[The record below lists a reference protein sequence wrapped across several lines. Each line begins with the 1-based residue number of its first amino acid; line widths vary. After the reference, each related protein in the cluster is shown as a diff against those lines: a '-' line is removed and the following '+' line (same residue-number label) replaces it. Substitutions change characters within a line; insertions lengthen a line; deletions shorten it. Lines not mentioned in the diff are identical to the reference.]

1 MFNSMNTQ
9 IPILIADDDE
19 DDRFLIKT
27 AFRDN
32 QFTNELFFVS
42 DGVELM
48 HFLTRQGQYADAEK
62 YPRPGI
68 IFLDL
73 NMPRKDGWE
82 ALSEIKQDPELRSI
96 PVVVLTTSNSERD
109 ILRTYESGANCYIT
123 KPISFDQLLQI
134 VRSFGHFWLQVASIP
149 GR

>member
-1 MFNSMNTQ
+1 MNTQ
-9 IPILIADDDE
+9 ISILVADDDE
-19 DDRFLIKT
+19 DDRFLIRT
-27 AFRDN
+27 AFRDSQLSN
-32 QFTNELFFVS
+32 DIFFVA

-48 HFLTRQGQYADAEK
+48 QFLHHEGAYEDQSQF
-62 YPRPGI
+62 PRPGI

-82 ALSEIKQDPELRSI
+82 ALSEIKQNPDLKSI

-109 ILRTYESGANCYIT
+109 ILKTYESGANCYIT

-134 VRSFGHFWLQVASIP
+134 VKSFGQFWLNIASVP
-149 GR
+149 GK

>member
-1 MFNSMNTQ
+1 MNTQ
-9 IPILIADDDE
+9 IPILVADDDE
-19 DDRFLIKT
+19 DDRFLIRT
-27 AFRDN
+27 AFRDS
-32 QFTNELFFVS
+32 QLTNDIFFVA

-48 HFLTRQGQYADAEK
+48 QFLYHQGPYADAVN

-82 ALSEIKQDPELRSI
+82 ALSEIKQNPDLKAI

-134 VRSFGHFWLQVASIP
+134 VKSFGQFWLSIASIP
-149 GR
+149 WK

>member
-1 MFNSMNTQ
+1 MNTQ
-9 IPILIADDDE
+9 IPILVADDDE
-19 DDRFLIKT
+19 DDRFLIRT
-27 AFRDN
+27 AFRDS
-32 QFTNELFFVS
+32 QLTNDIFFVA

-48 HFLTRQGQYADAEK
+48 QFLYHQGPYAEAEK

-82 ALSEIKQDPELRSI
+82 ALSEIKQNPELKAI

-134 VRSFGHFWLQVASIP
+134 VKSFAQFWLSIASIP
-149 GR
+149 WK

>member
-1 MFNSMNTQ
+1 MNTQ
-9 IPILIADDDE
+9 IPILVADDDE
-19 DDRFLIKT
+19 DDRFLIRT
-27 AFRDN
+27 AFRDS
-32 QFTNELFFVS
+32 QLTNDIFFVA

-48 HFLTRQGQYADAEK
+48 QFLHHQGPYADAEK

-82 ALSEIKQDPELRSI
+82 ALSEIKQNPELKAI

-134 VRSFGHFWLQVASIP
+134 VKSFGQFWLSIASIP
-149 GR
+149 WK

>member
-1 MFNSMNTQ
+1 MNTQ
-9 IPILIADDDE
+9 IPILVADDDE

-27 AFRDN
+27 AFRDSLLVN
-32 QFTNELFFVS
+32 DIFFVA

-48 HFLTRQGQYADAEK
+48 QFLHNEGAYADRGRF
-62 YPRPGI
+62 PRPGI

-82 ALSEIKQDPELRSI
+82 ALTEIKQNPDLKAI

-109 ILRTYESGANCYIT
+109 ILKTYESGANCYIT

-134 VRSFGHFWLQVASIP
+134 VKSFGQFWLNIASVP
-149 GR
+149 GK

>member
-1 MFNSMNTQ
+1 MNTQ
-9 IPILIADDDE
+9 IPILVADDDE
-19 DDRFLIKT
+19 DDRFFIKT
-27 AFRDN
+27 AFHDS
-32 QFTNELFFVS
+32 QVTNDVFFVA

-48 HFLTRQGQYADAEK
+48 QYLLHEGAFTDTQK

-82 ALSEIKQDPELRSI
+82 VLLEIKQNPALRAI

-123 KPISFDQLLQI
+123 KPISFDQLLHIIQ
-134 VRSFGHFWLQVASIP
+134 SFGQFWLNTASIP
-149 GR
+149 GK

>member
-1 MFNSMNTQ
+1 MNTQ
-9 IPILIADDDE
+9 ISILVADDDE
-19 DDRFLIKT
+19 DDRFLIRT
-27 AFRDN
+27 AFRDSQLSN
-32 QFTNELFFVS
+32 DIFFVA

-48 HFLTRQGQYADAEK
+48 QFLHHEGAYQDQSQF
-62 YPRPGI
+62 PRPGI

-82 ALSEIKQDPELRSI
+82 ALSEIKQNPDLKSI

-109 ILRTYESGANCYIT
+109 ILKTYESGANCYIT

-134 VRSFGHFWLQVASIP
+134 VKSFGQFWLNIASVP
-149 GR
+149 GK

>member
-1 MFNSMNTQ
+1 MNTQ
-9 IPILIADDDE
+9 ISILVADDDE
-19 DDRFLIKT
+19 DDRFLIRT
-27 AFRDN
+27 AFRDSQLSN
-32 QFTNELFFVS
+32 DIFFVA

-48 HFLTRQGQYADAEK
+48 QFLHHEGAYEDQLQF
-62 YPRPGI
+62 PRPGI

-82 ALSEIKQDPELRSI
+82 ALSEIKQNPDLKSI

-109 ILRTYESGANCYIT
+109 ILKTYESGANCYIT

-134 VRSFGHFWLQVASIP
+134 VKSFGQFWLNIASVP
-149 GR
+149 GK

>member
-1 MFNSMNTQ
+1 MNTQ
-9 IPILIADDDE
+9 IPILVADDDE

-32 QFTNELFFVS
+32 EFTNELFFVS

-48 HFLTRQGQYADAEK
+48 QFLTRQGEYTDEERF
-62 YPRPGI
+62 PRPGI

-82 ALSEIKQDPELRSI
+82 ALAEIKQHPELRSI

-134 VRSFGHFWLQVASIP
+134 VRSFGQFWLQIASIP

>member
-1 MFNSMNTQ
+1 MNNQ
-9 IPILIADDDE
+9 IPILVADDDE
-19 DDRFLIKT
+19 DDRFLIRT
-27 AFRDN
+27 AFRDSLLVN
-32 QFTNELFFVS
+32 DIFFVA

-48 HFLTRQGQYADAEK
+48 QYLHQEGPYEDTAK
-62 YPRPGI
+62 FPRPGI

-82 ALSEIKQDPELRSI
+82 ALSEIKQDPNFKAI

-109 ILRTYESGANCYIT
+109 ILKTYESGANCYIT

-134 VRSFGHFWLQVASIP
+134 VKSFGQFWLNIASVP
-149 GR
+149 GK

>member
-1 MFNSMNTQ
+1 MNTQ
-9 IPILIADDDE
+9 ISMLVADDDE
-19 DDRFLIKT
+19 DDRFLIRT
-27 AFRDN
+27 AFRDSQLSN
-32 QFTNELFFVS
+32 DIFFVA

-48 HFLTRQGQYADAEK
+48 QFLHHEGAYQDQSQF
-62 YPRPGI
+62 PRPGI

-82 ALSEIKQDPELRSI
+82 ALSEIKQNPDLKSI

-109 ILRTYESGANCYIT
+109 ILKTYESGANCYIT

-134 VRSFGHFWLQVASIP
+134 VKSFGQFWLNIASVP
-149 GR
+149 GK